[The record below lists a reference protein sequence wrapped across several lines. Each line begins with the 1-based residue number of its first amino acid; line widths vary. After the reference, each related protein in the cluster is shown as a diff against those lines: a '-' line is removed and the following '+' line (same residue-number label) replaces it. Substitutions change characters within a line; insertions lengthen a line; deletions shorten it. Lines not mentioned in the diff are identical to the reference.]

1 MTLPPISISA
11 DTIRPLTLDDY
22 AAERATMVAALLR
35 CGASTV
41 YEVGS
46 VGAPGISDLDLV
58 ACFDDDTVLRRSFAP
73 VEALLRESQRVFL
86 HAPLAIRRRHFPI
99 LPSLFAVRQMHD
111 LCGGPSLQPR
121 QTPSQRLVWNIEASA
136 SVLTA
141 LVSRRR
147 VTTRSAMCLLNSVRY
162 NVELAGQDGVQ
173 AAGGAEFC
181 LRIQQL
187 RTRWF
192 ELPTAEREA
201 EAIALWTAAESVLR
215 GLLTGYGTHLARF
228 MREEPRELLMRI
240 PGANTTYF
248 FTNGKAP
255 RLLLTQPLA
264 TVVQLPCELGP
275 LFQLLAEPGLGLDR
289 WLTVDHV
296 DHGADIRLDPQ
307 FALGAHAY
315 ARDNAAYLEDML
327 AQRTPFLLLGGGTL
341 SHVRTTTAERMM
353 GLLRRVQRR
362 LTPTA
367 R

>member
-1 MTLPPISISA
+1 MTLPPISISV

-22 AAERATMVAALLR
+22 AAERAAMVAALLT
-35 CGASTV
+35 CGANTV

-58 ACFDDDTVLRRSFAP
+58 ACFEDATVLRRSFAP
-73 VEALLRESQRVFL
+73 VETLLRESQRVFL

-111 LCGGPSLQPR
+111 LFGGPALQPR
-121 QTPSQRLVWNIEASA
+121 QTPIQRLVWNIEACA
-136 SVLTA
+136 SLLTA

-147 VTTRSAMCLLNSVRY
+147 VTTRSAVCLLNSVRY
-162 NVELAGQDGVQ
+162 NVELADEDRVAGV
-173 AAGGAEFC
+173 GGAEFC
-181 LRIQQL
+181 RRIQQL
-187 RTRWF
+187 RTGWF
-192 ELPTAEREA
+192 ELPPAVREA
-201 EAIALWTAAESVLR
+201 EAIELWSAAETLLR
-215 GLLTGYGTHLARF
+215 SLLAGYATYIATFL
-228 MREEPRELLMRI
+228 REEPRDLLMRI
-240 PGANTTYF
+240 PGANTTYY
-248 FTNGKAP
+248 FTNGTAP

-289 WLTVDHV
+289 WLVVDHV
-296 DHGADIRLDPQ
+296 DDGPDIRLDPQ

-367 R
+367 S